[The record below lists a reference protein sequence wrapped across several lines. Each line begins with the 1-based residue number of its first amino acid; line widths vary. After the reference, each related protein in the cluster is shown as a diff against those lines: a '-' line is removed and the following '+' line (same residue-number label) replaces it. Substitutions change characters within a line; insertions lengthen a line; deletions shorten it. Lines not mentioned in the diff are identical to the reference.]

1 MIAENKELIR
11 QKKLEDRKAEE
22 KVNTIM
28 QKYFDA
34 IYNAN
39 NREKKTDEKEK
50 YYNNLVI
57 HENEKIE
64 QSAKEKVAAKIAGLE
79 LQYKITVGA
88 NKGFWGMILVF
99 SIVLIVLLALKNEVF
114 VNDLI
119 NVATYIDEASDN
131 YISGY
136 SSSVGDVIGMVVFT
150 AFIVGIVFVCMY
162 FYKSYLDAND
172 IKLLDRITAVYSFLS
187 LSVILF
193 AGENIRENI
202 NINLIGLY
210 ILLFV
215 IYFIVRSVIQMKD
228 HGARE
233 TLVIN
238 VVSIVIMFGGLIW
251 GLRSCAISIR

>member
-1 MIAENKELIR
+1 MA
-11 QKKLEDRKAEE
+11 DRKAEE
-22 KVNTIM
+22 KVNTIT

-39 NREKKTDEKEK
+39 NREKKADEKEK

-64 QSAKEKVAAKIAGLE
+64 QSAKEKVADKIVGLE

-119 NVATYIDEASDN
+119 NVATYINEAFDK

-136 SSSVGDVIGMVVFT
+136 SGGAGNVIGMIVLT
-150 AFIVGIVFVCMY
+150 AFIVGIIFVCLY
-162 FYKSYLDAND
+162 FYTSYLDEND
-172 IKLLDRITAVYSFLS
+172 IQILDRTTAAFSFLS

-193 AGENIRENI
+193 AGENIRENT

-215 IYFIVRSVIQMKD
+215 IYLVVRSVIQMKD
-228 HGARE
+228 HDARK
-233 TLVIN
+233 TLIIN
-238 VVSIVIMFGGLIW
+238 VVSMVIMFGVLIW
-251 GLRSCAISIR
+251 GLRSCMAELGNLK

>member
-1 MIAENKELIR
+1 MA
-11 QKKLEDRKAEE
+11 DRKAEE
-22 KVNTIM
+22 RVNAIK
-28 QKYFDA
+28 QKYSDA

-39 NREKKTDEKEK
+39 ARGKKADEKAE
-50 YYNNLVI
+50 YYNNLII
-57 HENEKIE
+57 HEKERIE
-64 QSAKEKVAAKIAGLE
+64 QTAKEKVADKTTELE

-88 NKGFWGMILVF
+88 NKGFWGMILMF
-99 SIVLIVLLALKNEVF
+99 SIVLIVMLALKNEVF
-114 VNDLI
+114 VNDLL
-119 NVATYIDEASDN
+119 NVMTYIDEVSDN

-136 SSSVGDVIGMVVFT
+136 SGSVGDVIGMIVLT
-150 AFIVGIVFVCMY
+150 AFIVGIVFVCLY
-162 FYKSYLDAND
+162 FYKSYLDDNG

-215 IYFIVRSVIQMKD
+215 IYLIARSVIQIKD
-228 HGARE
+228 HDARK

-238 VVSIVIMFGGLIW
+238 VVSIVIMFGMLIW
-251 GLRSCAISIR
+251 GLRSCMMTLRELR